1 VNPSPNLHGVDEALL
16 YPALGLLEATNLS
29 VGRGTDAPFERVGA
43 PWIDGDVLASSLAA
57 EALPGVTFAPE
68 TFTPDSRT
76 YAGQVCHGVHVT
88 VRDRT
93 QFEPVRTGLAIART
107 LRHTYRRE
115 WDYGKLDRLVGDP
128 DVVKAIDAG
137 VPLASIV
144 DVYRAELAAFAS
156 KREKYLLYTDRGCA
170 SAAR

>member
-1 VNPSPNLHGVDEALL
+1 
-16 YPALGLLEATNLS
+16 
-29 VGRGTDAPFERVGA
+29 
-43 PWIDGDVLASSLAA
+43 
-57 EALPGVTFAPE
+57 
-68 TFTPDSRT
+68 
-76 YAGQVCHGVHVT
+76 VT

-107 LRHTYRRE
+107 LRRTYRRE